1 MRAKSVAI
9 AKKKCCKLIAIS
21 QTNDSSFSLNSA
33 VYCSF
38 NNYASRGKSSN
49 RMFLNNSILTFLKYV
64 TFLVPI
70 EILHFLKYTRVS
82 KPLQLVIQMNVIFDK
97 HFLYSD
103 FVNIN
108 APSNRTLISFLWP
121 KTPKL
126 SLYYNI
132 FIVYSRRRRKQELNQ
147 GTYTYIIHSKYC
159 IFNNLIRNKTMQ
171 KWKIYILPL
180 TAYGSGF

>member
-1 MRAKSVAI
+1 MST
-9 AKKKCCKLIAIS
+9 KKCCKLIALI
-21 QTNDSSFSLNSA
+21 QINDSSFSLNSA
-33 VYCSF
+33 PYCSF

-82 KPLQLVIQMNVIFDK
+82 KPIQLMIQMNVIFDK
-97 HFLYSD
+97 HFLYID

-108 APSNRTLISFLWP
+108 APSNRTLISFLLSN
-121 KTPKL
+121 TPKL
-126 SLYYNI
+126 SLYYKI
-132 FIVYSRRRRKQELNQ
+132 FIVYSPWRRKQELNQ
-147 GTYTYIIHSKYC
+147 GTYTSIIHSKYC
-159 IFNNLIRNKTMQ
+159 IINNLIRNKTMQ